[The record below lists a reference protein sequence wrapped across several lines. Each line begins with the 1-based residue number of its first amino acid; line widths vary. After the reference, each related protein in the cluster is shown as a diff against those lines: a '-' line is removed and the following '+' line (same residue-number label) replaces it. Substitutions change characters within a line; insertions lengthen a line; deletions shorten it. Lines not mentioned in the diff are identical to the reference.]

1 MGLAAVMT
9 SAAGLGGLV
18 GPLENRQFLVA
29 AMYDNPPHRT
39 FGLLAANLTSI
50 NCVYHSNPRLLR
62 FFLTPDP

>member
-9 SAAGLGGLV
+9 SAAEIGGLL

-29 AMYDNPPHRT
+29 AMDDHPPHRT

-50 NCVYHSNPRLLR
+50 NRVNH
-62 FFLTPDP
+62 T